1 MRSPVRIAEAR
12 QGDTQQAVAALVE
25 ALSPHDPTLVIAFV
39 GEPHDPREVAAG
51 LARALPGVG
60 TVGCSTGGEL
70 GPSGCT
76 TGGLMAV
83 GFVSPARASFAWFDA
98 LGDVALAGD
107 AHEVVA
113 GVTRKL
119 GLEVDDLDPARHTFI
134 TLVDGMSSS
143 GELFIVGVSDAAP
156 GIPLVGGS
164 AGSRAQQLDT
174 TWTFADGKAA
184 TGSGVLILLEAGV
197 PFQTFATHGY
207 EAGDER
213 LVVTKARPDQHLL
226 DELNGRP
233 AVEEFARVS
242 GFDPEAL
249 RCGEVLPLEHGVH
262 LGFHAGDEFYLRGLI
277 EIRGDSVLL
286 GGAVEEGM
294 VLRTAWLRRDVTAIT
309 RSAIGQV
316 IDAIG
321 EPSALLLFECLGRR
335 TAPGPAGPLDP
346 LRDMVGD
353 VPVVGFHTF
362 GEQYGALQVN
372 LTLTGLALGVV
383 DG

>member
-51 LARALPGVG
+51 LAHALPGVG

-107 AHEVVA
+107 AHEIVA

-233 AVEEFARVS
+233 AVRGSFIDPSCVARMACTFMPTV
-242 GFDPEAL
+242 
-249 RCGEVLPLEHGVH
+249 V
-262 LGFHAGDEFYLRGLI
+262 I